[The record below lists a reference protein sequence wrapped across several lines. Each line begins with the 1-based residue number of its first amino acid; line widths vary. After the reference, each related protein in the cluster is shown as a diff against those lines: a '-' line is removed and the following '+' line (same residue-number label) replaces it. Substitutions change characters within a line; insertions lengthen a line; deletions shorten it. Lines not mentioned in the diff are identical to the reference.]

1 MEIVH
6 YLEQAVANQASDI
19 FIVAGGPV
27 SIKTGGSIKAIDDQK
42 LLPPKTKSLISEI
55 YTLAERSMD
64 PYLQD
69 GDDDFAFAI
78 PGLARF
84 RVNAAACNYRNI

>member
-55 YTLAERSMD
+55 
-64 PYLQD
+64 
-69 GDDDFAFAI
+69 
-78 PGLARF
+78 
-84 RVNAAACNYRNI
+84 